1 MLPNPQETTD
11 LVTFSEEI
19 LMENLLL
26 NSLLK
31 SIVKKVFKFNTTVAK
46 QSSFIHLIIALRAR
60 LHETRS
66 ELKPVWEFTSG

>member
-1 MLPNPQETTD
+1 MLPSPQETTD

-31 SIVKKVFKFNTTVAK
+31 SIVKKVFKCNTTVAK

-66 ELKPVWEFTSG
+66 ELKPV

>member
-46 QSSFIHLIIALRAR
+46 QSSVIHLIVALRAR

-66 ELKPVWEFTSG
+66 ELKPV

>member
-26 NSLLK
+26 NSFLK
-31 SIVKKVFKFNTTVAK
+31 SIVEKVFKFNTTVVK
-46 QSSFIHLIIALRAR
+46 QSSFIHLIIAPDFFLN
-60 LHETRS
+60 
-66 ELKPVWEFTSG
+66 K

>member
-46 QSSFIHLIIALRAR
+46 QSSLIHLIIALRAR

-66 ELKPVWEFTSG
+66 ELKPV

>member
-46 QSSFIHLIIALRAR
+46 QSSLIHLIVALRAR

-66 ELKPVWEFTSG
+66 ELKPV